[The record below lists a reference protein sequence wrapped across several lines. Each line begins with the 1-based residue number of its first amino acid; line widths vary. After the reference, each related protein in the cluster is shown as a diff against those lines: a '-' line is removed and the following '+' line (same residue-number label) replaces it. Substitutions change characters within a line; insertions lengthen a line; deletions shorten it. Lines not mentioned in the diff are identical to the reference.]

1 MLSLTILRY
10 NDAHSRS
17 LVLDLIKVMFS
28 KHAVVVAKSVHS
40 TILEVTTTCILN
52 VYLTV
57 VLKNICSECWM
68 LEKHHGDKVLGQA
81 KSGSIGLELRCDR

>member
-40 TILEVTTTCILN
+40 TILEVMTTFILN
-52 VYLTV
+52 LFDSIR
-57 VLKNICSECWM
+57 NICSECWM
-68 LEKHHGDKVLGQA
+68 LEEHHGNKVLGQA
-81 KSGSIGLELRCDR
+81 KSGSSGMELRCDR

>member
-40 TILEVTTTCILN
+40 TILEVMTTFILSVFDSIKN
-52 VYLTV
+52 MFR
-57 VLKNICSECWM
+57 VLDAGRTPRQQSPWPSQVWQ
-68 LEKHHGDKVLGQA
+68 LWHGAAL
-81 KSGSIGLELRCDR
+81 